1 MRNQNRVMIFD
12 TTLRDGEQSPGASM
26 SVREKVEFALQLER
40 LGADVIEAGF
50 PVSSPVQMEGVKTV
64 AANVSRVCVAALAR
78 AVKTDLDAA
87 AKALDGYARG
97 RIHTFI
103 ATSPIHMEY
112 KLGKTPAQVVQ
123 MAADA
128 VRYAKG
134 FAHEVEF
141 SAEDASRSDIPFLA
155 EVVAAVI
162 DAGAAIVNL
171 PDTTGYAVPEE
182 YARMFSEVRR
192 LANAPDTIVFSA
204 HCHNDLG
211 MALANS
217 LAAVG
222 AGARQIEVSVNGI
235 GERAGN
241 AALEEAVM
249 ALVTRRDCFGL
260 VTGVD
265 TTEIFR
271 TSKMLSSIIS
281 APIPANKAVVG
292 KNVFAHESGIH
303 QDGVLKHRSTYEIMT
318 PESIGRKTSEIVL
331 GRHSGKHGFSKKLA
345 DLGYT
350 PDAVILEQAWQRFGA
365 LADKKKEVFDED
377 IAALVEDVQYANI
390 AETYRMEYVNFTGG
404 NTSIPTATVVMICA
418 GERFQEAATGDGPID
433 AVYSAINRIVN
444 IPDIKLEQY
453 SLDAVTGGTDALGE
467 VSVRVSSG
475 GRQFSGRASDTDV
488 VLASCRAYVN
498 ALNRMRSVKA
508 SGN

>member
-1 MRNQNRVMIFD
+1 MD
-12 TTLRDGEQSPGASM
+12 
-26 SVREKVEFALQLER
+26 VREKVELAIQLER
-40 LGADVIEAGF
+40 LGVDVIEAGF
-50 PVSSPVQMEGVKTV
+50 PVSSPVQMEGVKAV

-78 AVKTDLDAA
+78 AVKADMDAA
-87 AKALDGYARG
+87 AAALAGGKSAQS

-123 MAADA
+123 MAVDA

-134 FAHEVEF
+134 LAHEVEF

-155 EVVAAVI
+155 EVVAAVV
-162 DAGAAIVNL
+162 DAGATIINL
-171 PDTTGYAVPEE
+171 PDTTGYAVPNE
-182 YARMFSEVRR
+182 YAFMFSEVRR
-192 LANAPDTIVFSA
+192 LARVPDSVVFSA

-249 ALVTRRDCFGL
+249 ALATRRDSFGF
-260 VTGVD
+260 VTGVE
-265 TTEIFR
+265 TKEIFR
-271 TSKMLSSIIS
+271 TSKMLSSIIG
-281 APIPANKAVVG
+281 APIPANKAIVG

-303 QDGVLKHRSTYEIMT
+303 QDGVLKHRGTYEIMS
-318 PESIGRKTSEIVL
+318 PESIGRSRSAQGEASGIVL

-345 DLGYT
+345 DLGYE
-350 PDAVILEQAWQRFGA
+350 PDSEILEQAWQRFGA
-365 LADKKKEVFDED
+365 LADKKKEIFDED
-377 IAALVEDVQYANI
+377 IAALIEDVQYANI
-390 AETYRMEYVNFTGG
+390 VETYHVEYVHFTGG
-404 NTSIPTATVVMICA
+404 NTSIPTATVVITCA

-444 IPDIKLEQY
+444 IPDITLEHY

-467 VSVRVSSG
+467 VSVRIRSSG
-475 GRQFSGRASDTDV
+475 RKYSGRASDTDV

-498 ALNRMRSVKA
+498 ALNRMRSSVNA
-508 SGN
+508 ANT